1 MARSGLAASTAA
13 LESPAFPGKR
23 VDAAMIVQAA
33 VTILGGFVLGYLI
46 DAGWARL
53 VRGVHLERRNYKK
66 FIVGRFRIHHNVLG
80 YVLLL
85 CGFLTYPLF
94 LVPLGLG
101 VIVGHRIRDRLFW
114 FVEVME

>member
-1 MARSGLAASTAA
+1 MGMVNRGRIAEIPTS
-13 LESPAFPGKR
+13 
-23 VDAAMIVQAA
+23 VMIVQEA
-33 VTILGGFVLGYLI
+33 VAILGGFVLGYLI
-46 DAGWARL
+46 DAGWARI